1 MRFLISDRFNVRL
14 GLGYGQLSDGFSKRT
29 FYTTVFNADLKA
41 HLYVIKSGVFRP
53 YAALGFGAINYT
65 YQKDRPRLPTDRDD
79 PALVGKTLWDVA
91 FIFGGGADLM
101 LSQKFALNAMAD
113 YRHTTTDGLD
123 GILAGTGKDGY
134 LNARLGLVMFFGH
147 RDDKELEQDLL
158 ADDSVSEQVE
168 STPADTAPA
177 QPTEDDET
185 ADILALLMGT
195 QDDEEVPEQETP
207 TEADTLGPEQ
217 RLEELRSKIKN
228 VETEITSMEQQ
239 ISEKDARIAELQR
252 ELKQLESL
260 PSDFSAT
267 YKEALRLYSV
277 RQHDRSIAMFK
288 SLLNAHPRHKLASNC
303 TYWIGENYFLKRNYD
318 LAIDAFN
325 AVFNYEFSYKFDD
338 ATLMLGRCYHK
349 LGQINQ
355 AISYFEELINE
366 YPDSEYVSKA
376 RQWISRIQ

>member
-1 MRFLISDRFNVRL
+1 MRKRISVFILVIATVVAASSEAFAQEEQKPTFGIGLNAGVQQIYCDIAKTGVAPAAEGLMRFLISDRFNVRL

-53 YAALGFGAINYT
+53 YAAVGFGAINYT

-79 PALVGKTLWDVA
+79 PALEGKALWDVA

-147 RDDKELEQDLL
+147 RDDKELDEDLL
-158 ADDSVSEQVE
+158 ADEGVSEQLE
-168 STPADTAPA
+168 STSADTTPA

-195 QDDEEVPEQETP
+195 QPDEEEAPEEETTAEP
-207 TEADTLGPEQ
+207 DTLGPEQ
-217 RLEELRSKIKN
+217 RLEALRSKIN
-228 VETEITSMEQQ
+228 DVESEITSMERE

-260 PSDFSAT
+260 PGDYGAT

-277 RQHDRSIAMFK
+277 RQHDRSIAMFT
-288 SLLNAHPRHKLASNC
+288 SLLNAHPRHKLASN
-303 TYWIGENYFLKRNYD
+303 
-318 LAIDAFN
+318 
-325 AVFNYEFSYKFDD
+325 
-338 ATLMLGRCYHK
+338 
-349 LGQINQ
+349 
-355 AISYFEELINE
+355 
-366 YPDSEYVSKA
+366 
-376 RQWISRIQ
+376 